1 MDEFI
6 YKAPYEEECKRI
18 LEVNILPETYCSFN
32 CIYCPIDRKEDRHQ
46 TDEIQDL
53 GDVTK
58 ALDDL
63 GRRMEEDRIE
73 EVFLNG
79 HGESLLHQALP
90 RIIDFIHQKGAA
102 VRLLSNG
109 YLLHRPEYQAVANRC
124 EAVIGEL
131 KNAADAGFQKS
142 QRPLSGYTLEQY
154 TANMKAFRA
163 QYHGRFIFEVT
174 IVKGYNDDEKSVA
187 FLERVVKELHPDNL
201 AVIPIDEPFQKVL
214 GVGEDRLE
222 AIRKRLEKARG

>member
-6 YKAPYEEECKRI
+6 YKAPYEEEGKRI

-63 GRRMEEDRIE
+63 GRRMEEERIE

-90 RIIDFIHQKGAA
+90 RIIDFIHQKELPCGFFQMATSCIGPST
-102 VRLLSNG
+102 RLL
-109 YLLHRPEYQAVANRC
+109 PIV
-124 EAVIGEL
+124 V
-131 KNAADAGFQKS
+131 
-142 QRPLSGYTLEQY
+142 RPLSANSRMLRMPVSKKSAAPFRLYLGAIYCQY
-154 TANMKAFRA
+154 ESLPGAVSRP
-163 QYHGRFIFEVT
+163 
-174 IVKGYNDDEKSVA
+174 
-187 FLERVVKELHPDNL
+187 LHL
-201 AVIPIDEPFQKVL
+201 
-214 GVGEDRLE
+214 
-222 AIRKRLEKARG
+222 

>member
-1 MDEFI
+1 MHVYFLLGKEEFLMDEFI
-6 YKAPYEEECKRI
+6 YKAPYEEEGKRI

-63 GRRMEEDRIE
+63 GRRMEEERIE

-90 RIIDFIHQKGAA
+90 RIIDFIHQKELPCGFFQMATSCIGPST
-102 VRLLSNG
+102 RLL
-109 YLLHRPEYQAVANRC
+109 PIV
-124 EAVIGEL
+124 V
-131 KNAADAGFQKS
+131 
-142 QRPLSGYTLEQY
+142 RPLS
-154 TANMKAFRA
+154 ANSRMLRMPVSKKVSGPF
-163 QYHGRFIFEVT
+163 
-174 IVKGYNDDEKSVA
+174 
-187 FLERVVKELHPDNL
+187 P
-201 AVIPIDEPFQKVL
+201 VIPWSNILP
-214 GVGEDRLE
+214 
-222 AIRKRLEKARG
+222 I

>member
-6 YKAPYEEECKRI
+6 YKAPYEEEGKRI

-142 QRPLSGYTLEQY
+142 H
-154 TANMKAFRA
+154 AF
-163 QYHGRFIFEVT
+163 FIVIIAFYDGHF
-174 IVKGYNDDEKSVA
+174 KDEA
-187 FLERVVKELHPDNL
+187 
-201 AVIPIDEPFQKVL
+201 AVILRPEGFHIGSILLQ
-214 GVGEDRLE
+214 GITG
-222 AIRKRLEKARG
+222 

>member
-1 MDEFI
+1 MLGI
-6 YKAPYEEECKRI
+6 VRASSTI
-18 LEVNILPETYCSFN
+18 LYRRVRRPVPVGHEGIGGVPFSSYCSFN

-63 GRRMEEDRIE
+63 GRRMEEERIE

-109 YLLHRPEYQAVANRC
+109 YLLHRPEYQALANRC

-174 IVKGYNDDEKSVA
+174 IMTMK
-187 FLERVVKELHPDNL
+187 
-201 AVIPIDEPFQKVL
+201 
-214 GVGEDRLE
+214 
-222 AIRKRLEKARG
+222 KAWLFWNAS

>member
-1 MDEFI
+1 M
-6 YKAPYEEECKRI
+6 
-18 LEVNILPETYCSFN
+18 
-32 CIYCPIDRKEDRHQ
+32 
-46 TDEIQDL
+46 
-53 GDVTK
+53 
-58 ALDDL
+58 
-63 GRRMEEDRIE
+63 
-73 EVFLNG
+73 G

-109 YLLHRPEYQAVANRC
+109 YLLHRPEYQALANRC

-174 IVKGYNDDEKSVA
+174 IVKGYNDDEKS
-187 FLERVVKELHPDNL
+187 LSLIH
-201 AVIPIDEPFQKVL
+201 I
-214 GVGEDRLE
+214 
-222 AIRKRLEKARG
+222 

>member
-6 YKAPYEEECKRI
+6 YKAPYEEEGKRI

-131 KNAADAGFQKS
+131 KNAADAGFQKV
-142 QRPLSGYTLEQY
+142 SGPY
-154 TANMKAFRA
+154 
-163 QYHGRFIFEVT
+163 
-174 IVKGYNDDEKSVA
+174 
-187 FLERVVKELHPDNL
+187 P
-201 AVIPIDEPFQKVL
+201 VIPWSNILP
-214 GVGEDRLE
+214 
-222 AIRKRLEKARG
+222 I